1 MSKIYIVGPVGS
13 GKTTMAKELSKSCGI
28 PFYDL
33 DKIVYDDENHHKRT
47 PIQIEKMM
55 LSILQ
60 QKEWIV
66 EDVGREVF
74 LPILRKADV
83 VYYLDKDR
91 FTLYKRCFGRWI
103 KQWIGLEEGS
113 YKPTFSMFL
122 DQIKWINK
130 DFHNIEKKQRI
141 QNNARRLV
149 KLK

>member
-13 GKTTMAKELSKSCGI
+13 GKTTMAKELSKSLNI
-28 PFYDL
+28 PFYEL
-33 DKIVYDDENHHKRT
+33 DKVIYDDENHHKRT
-47 PIQIEKMM
+47 PVQIEKMM

-103 KQWIGLEEGS
+103 KQLMGLEEVS
-113 YKPTFSMFL
+113 YQPTFSMFL

>member
-13 GKTTMAKELSKSCGI
+13 GKTTMAKELSKSLNI
-28 PFYDL
+28 PFYEL
-33 DKIVYDDENHHKRT
+33 DKVVYDDENHHKRT
-47 PIQIEKMM
+47 PVQIEKRMY
-55 LSILQ
+55 SILQ

-74 LPILRKADV
+74 LPLLKEADV
-83 VYYLDKDR
+83 VYYLDKNR

-113 YKPTFSMFL
+113 YQPSFSMFL
-122 DQIKWINK
+122 QQIHWIDK
-130 DFHNIEKKQRI
+130 DFHNIEKKNRI
-141 QNNARRLV
+141 QNHARRLV